1 MHYPQTEVFSMKKVF
16 LFLIVAVSAQSYAG
30 LSEMMHIYN
39 HPQSAP
45 QVSQCKGDTKCNAFF
60 ALSNQLD
67 VIPNSY
73 RYNGF
78 DIKKQAKQGDG
89 YGLNKGFSLRAEQ
102 SIALSDAGDAF
113 FYSSGKWS
121 AKKEAIFGRGLAV
134 LLYIE
139 DKNGWVKD

>member
-1 MHYPQTEVFSMKKVF
+1 MKKVLVLLTVF
-16 LFLIVAVSAQSYAG
+16 VSVQSYAG
-30 LSEMMHIYN
+30 FSEMMHIYN
-39 HPQSAP
+39 NPQSAP
-45 QVSQCKGDTKCNAFF
+45 KVSQCKGDAKCNAFF
-60 ALSNQLD
+60 ELSNQVD
-67 VIPNSY
+67 SIPNSY
-73 RYNGF
+73 RYSGF

-89 YGLNKGFSLRAEQ
+89 YGLNKGFNLRADQ
-102 SIALSDAGDAF
+102 SIALSDAGDTF